1 MKRLLIV
8 IGAIALLM
16 GVIWMAQ
23 GSGIFPYPASSFMID
38 QSPWITYGA
47 VLALAGAALIWAGR
61 RR

>member
-1 MKRLLIV
+1 MKILLIV
-8 IGAIALLM
+8 IGAIAVLM

-38 QSPWITYGA
+38 QSPWIAYGA
-47 VLALAGAALIWAGR
+47 VLALAGAALIWAAR

>member
-1 MKRLLIV
+1 MKGLLIV
-8 IGAIALLM
+8 IGAIAVLM

-38 QSPWITYGA
+38 QSPWIAYGA
-47 VLALAGAALIWAGR
+47 VLALAGAALIWAAR

>member
-1 MKRLLIV
+1 MKTLLIV
-8 IGAIALLM
+8 LGAIAVLM

-38 QSPWITYGA
+38 QSPWIAYGA
-47 VLALAGAALIWAGR
+47 VLALAGAALIWAAR

>member
-1 MKRLLIV
+1 MKILLIV
-8 IGAIALLM
+8 IGAIAVLM

-38 QSPWITYGA
+38 QSPWIAYGA